1 LNSTLDVDG
10 ASTLNSTLD
19 VDGLTTLND
28 SLHVDLGAGF
38 GDDIWVAGN
47 SDVAGN
53 SQVDGGL
60 NVDGA
65 TTLNSTLDVDG
76 ATTLNSTLDV
86 DGHTELNDSLHVD
99 GSADID
105 GNLNVDGTLD
115 AGTTDIDGSLDVSGH
130 TELNDSLHVDGSA
143 DIDGNLNVD
152 GTLDAGTTDIDG
164 TLDVS
169 GHTELNDS
177 LHVDLSVGID
187 QNLWVG
193 GNTDITG
200 TLHVVD
206 SAQFDSNVN
215 VDATLTSDS
224 VIVEESMKIYTPT
237 YEDYSFTS
245 ETLSEPEFEILN
257 VDGDPIFEVDGH
269 NDDVIAENL
278 TVNGVFTTQDWIVN
292 DDISCDDLSAAGV
305 VTAGNNSYGSEWGTA
320 NQNQNNWLTRRDYV
334 DFHRQ
339 AATGVLQAFSYDA
352 DLISTSNGDTDYNES
367 VYYMDGDLVLYAD
380 SVDSS
385 DKNYVITVKGTNF
398 NSLVDEDGAPLTIE
412 AAIWAEN
419 NELAITAASHGLAVV
434 DDNTITFEIGYD
446 DINGIVACTSGKVRP
461 TLALGSA
468 TYGMQMTGLHF
479 FIELEEAAAVE

>member
-1 LNSTLDVDG
+1 LNDSLHVDG
-10 ASTLNSTLD
+10 NVDFDMALN
-19 VDGLTTLND
+19 VDGTTTLND

-38 GDDIWVAGN
+38 ASNVWIAGN
-47 SDVAGN
+47 
-53 SQVDGGL
+53 
-60 NVDGA
+60 
-65 TTLNSTLDVDG
+65 LDVDG
-76 ATTLNSTLDV
+76 VSTVDSLNAAEGVYFQSTLTV
-86 DGHTELNDSLHVD
+86 D
-99 GSADID
+99 
-105 GNLNVDGTLD
+105 
-115 AGTTDIDGSLDVSGH
+115 
-130 TELNDSLHVDGSA
+130 
-143 DIDGNLNVD
+143 
-152 GTLDAGTTDIDG
+152 
-164 TLDVS
+164 

-215 VDATLTSDS
+215 IDATLTSDS

-245 ETLSEPEFEILN
+245 EILSEPEFEILN

-305 VTAGNNSYGSEWGTA
+305 VTSGNNTYGSEWATA

-352 DLISTSNGDTDYNES
+352 DLIATSNGDTDYNES

-380 SVDSS
+380 SVDVS
-385 DKNYVITVKGTNF
+385 DKNYVITVKGENF
-398 NSLVDEDGAPLTIE
+398 DSLVDEDGAPLTIE

-419 NELAITAASHGLAVV
+419 NKLDITSASHNLSVV
-434 DDNTITFEIGYD
+434 DDNTITFEIGYA

-479 FIELEEAAAVE
+479 FIELEEAQETPE